1 MSNNQSSKTGARIHA
16 QLAAIMDKV
25 EAVGKSRRNQQQGFN
40 FRGIEDVMDAMHPI
54 FAENKVFV
62 LSSVVDQKTEERTTK
77 SGGNLIYRILTVDV
91 SFVSG
96 EDGSRETV
104 RVVGEGM
111 DSGDKAANKAMS
123 AALKYALSQ
132 TLILPF
138 AQIDG
143 DQDTPPAST
152 PKAAVPVHQETAK
165 PDPAM
170 RSAYDGRALKPGE
183 DPRPPAATP
192 PATPPPAAQTDDTA
206 FHTRLYNAM
215 TLCGISQAELKTYLV
230 KKGIITDAVEIGN
243 LPERIVNAMLDGKDK
258 KSGRNNWEL
267 IADAI
272 KQAKGA
278 SK

>member
-1 MSNNQSSKTGARIHA
+1 MSQNQTSKTGARIHA
-16 QLAAIMDKV
+16 QLATIMAAV

-40 FRGIEDVMDAMHPI
+40 FRGIEDVMDALHPI
-54 FAENKVFV
+54 FAEHKVYV
-62 LSSVVDQKTEERTTK
+62 LSSVVDQKTEERATK

-138 AQIDG
+138 AQVDG
-143 DQDTPPAST
+143 DTDSPPAST
-152 PKAAVPVHQETAK
+152 PKTTAPTAK
-165 PDPAM
+165 ADAQPDTA
-170 RSAYDGRALKPGE
+170 RKSAYDGRALKQGE
-183 DPRPPAATP
+183 DPRPPEKTTP
-192 PATPPPAAQTDDTA
+192 QPDSQDETA
-206 FHTRLYNAM
+206 FHSRLYDALS
-215 TLCGISQAELKTYLV
+215 LCGIAELELKGYLV
-230 KKGIITDAVEIGN
+230 KKGIITPAVDIGN
-243 LPERIVNAMLDGKDK
+243 LPERIVTAMLDGRDK
-258 KSGRNNWEL
+258 KTGSQNWDL
-267 IADAI
+267 IVDAI
-272 KQAKGA
+272 KQAKKGA